1 MITAT
6 AGINIAITDSVI
18 ELPASAVETTG
29 LPAPPVSADDFNL
42 IKPVAA

>member
-1 MITAT
+1 M
-6 AGINIAITDSVI
+6 NIAIAESAT

-42 IKPVAA
+42 INPVAA